1 MEKLKIKRS
10 KNIHQENMNW
20 VVAVVSVKEE
30 FQFQKRTSD

>member
-30 FQFQKRTSD
+30 F